1 MGSTGPQ
8 KLVTVV
14 RSGLAGDVQHVRR
27 QQDLSLEVVCG
38 ELGWQQSKLSRM
50 ENGQQCISAADL
62 ASLLVV
68 YKVKGRD
75 RSQLLH
81 LVDRQDEPG
90 RWIIQS
96 PTASKPLMR
105 LEADAT
111 SFVSVEPLLIP
122 GLVQTAEYAR
132 AVMKADDAPPD
143 QVEQWVER
151 RTLRQRVLDKAKPP
165 MFDIILDEA
174 VLHRPLGGHAVM
186 ARQLRALLEAADRP
200 SVRLRVVPR
209 EVSPDVGFHWS
220 AYVIGFPRGDTV
232 VYTDSMR
239 SVLYVEDKQDIE
251 RWQRYAAKLGK
262 VALDPTRSAERIA
275 TVAKEHA
282 MK

>member
-1 MGSTGPQ
+1 MGSGGPQ

-14 RSGLAGDVQHVRR
+14 RSGLAGDVQHVRKER
-27 QQDLSLEVVCG
+27 DLSLEVVCE

-50 ENGQQCISAADL
+50 ENGQQCISTADL

-75 RSQLLH
+75 RNQLLH

-96 PTASKPLMR
+96 PTAPKPLIR

-143 QVEQWVER
+143 QVEQWVEVR
-151 RTLRQRVLDKAKPP
+151 ILRQRVLDKAKPP
-165 MFDIILDEA
+165 KYDIILDEA
-174 VLHRPLGGHAVM
+174 ALRRPLGGHAVM
-186 ARQLRALLEAADRP
+186 GRQLRALLEAADRP
-200 SVRLRVVPR
+200 NVRLRVVPA
-209 EVSPDVGFHWS
+209 EVSADVGFHWS
-220 AYVIGFPRGDTV
+220 AYVMGFPRGDTV
-232 VYTDSMR
+232 VQLVSKG
-239 SVLYVEDKQDIE
+239 SIVYVEDKGNIE
-251 RWQRYAAKLGK
+251 LVQRYAAKLGK
-262 VALDPTRSAERIA
+262 VALDPAKSVDL
-275 TVAKEHA
+275 VARVGREHA